1 MRVLTGTRDITL
13 LENSADCEAF
23 IDGCDRSIHIHHG
36 RVYENDIMIAITI
49 RAYIKL
55 FADIYP

>member
-13 LENSADCEAF
+13 LESSADCEAF

-36 RVYENDIMIAITI
+36 RVYESGIMIAITI
-49 RAYIKL
+49 RAYQKL